1 MARYWPRRY
10 TVVGLCFFATLICY
24 VDRVNISVAII
35 PMAEEF
41 GWDRTTQGVVLS
53 SFFYG
58 YLATQI
64 LGGWLSDRY
73 GGKVVLSVG
82 VLLWSFFTIVT
93 PPAAVAS
100 FVVLFLVRVGMGL
113 AEGVSFPA
121 FYSLFAR
128 WIPSG
133 ERTRAIGLITSGV
146 PLGTVGALFLTPYI
160 VVYWGW
166 PMAFYLFGALGVI
179 WYAIWQLRV
188 TALPEDHPTIRPEEL
203 ELIGRL
209 ATTPDAAARPA
220 NPPWRKLLSSAP
232 VWALIICHFCS
243 NWGFYVLLT
252 WLPVFVNQELGIDLA
267 QVGLYSL
274 LPHLVAFAM
283 INVACTIADG
293 LIRRGLSVTTT
304 RKLMQTIGSVGAAA
318 FLLAVS
324 SVSSAVG
331 AIACICAVFAL
342 GSFQVGGSG
351 VNHLDIGPRYAG
363 VLLGISNMAGTLP
376 GVVGV
381 TLTGFILDATGSW
394 ALVFGI
400 AAGFYLLGLVFWLT
414 WSTGEQI
421 FD

>member
-1 MARYWPRRY
+1 MVRYWSRRY
-10 TVVGLCFFATLICY
+10 TVVGLCFFAALICY

-64 LGGWLSDRY
+64 LGGWLADRY
-73 GGKVVLSVG
+73 GGKVVLATG

-100 FVVLFLVRVGMGL
+100 FLGLFLARVGMGIG
-113 AEGVSFPA
+113 EGVTFPA
-121 FYSLFAR
+121 IYSLFAR

-133 ERTRAIGLITSGV
+133 ERTRAIGLITSGI
-146 PLGTVGALFLTPYI
+146 PLGTVGALLLTPYI

-166 PMAFYLFGALGVI
+166 PMAFYAFGALGVI

-188 TALPEDHPTIRPEEL
+188 TALPEDHTTIRPEEL
-203 ELIGRL
+203 ELIGRS
-209 ATTPDAAARPA
+209 AGTPDAAVRPE
-220 NPPWRKLLSSAP
+220 NPPWGKLLSRAP
-232 VWALIICHFCS
+232 VWAIIICHFCN

-267 QVGLYSL
+267 QVGLYSI
-274 LPHLVAFAM
+274 LPHLVSFAM
-283 INVACTIADG
+283 INVAGIVADS

-304 RKLMQTIGSVGAAA
+304 RKLMQTVGFGGAAA
-318 FLLAVS
+318 SLLAVGA
-324 SVSSAVG
+324 VSSAVG
-331 AIACICAVFAL
+331 AIACICAATGLGAFAL
-342 GSFQVGGSG
+342 GGFG

-363 VLLGISNMAGTLP
+363 VLLGLSNTAGTIP
-376 GVVGV
+376 GIVGV

-400 AAGFYLLGLVFWLT
+400 AAGLYLFGLVVWLT
-414 WSTGEQI
+414 LSTGERI